1 MVSKWFYYNVLFRVA
16 LLLINSLLF
25 GLALFYLPNVSI
37 LALLILLIPVQAF
50 LMIRY
55 LNSVNRRLEQFF
67 IMHLNGDI
75 TTSFSGSDKKD
86 EFSGLYLYFKMIND
100 KLESSRMESEIRN
113 NYFKTIVDHTSTG
126 LISFT
131 PDGKVELLNEAA
143 KKMFRINVLRNIE
156 KLDRF
161 KEGLSR
167 VLQEMKPGENQLINL
182 IVDDDLV
189 QLSTRKAIFRTGTT
203 DLHLVSFQNIKTEL
217 EQQEAESWT
226 KLIRV
231 LTHEIMNSMTPI
243 ITLVTTLSRT
253 FLHKDSSKPKTIE
266 ELTQQN
272 VDKTIR
278 SIEIIENRSRG
289 IVHFVKNYRNIAILP
304 KPEFQILNL
313 REMLDRIIILHE
325 DLLKERKIDV
335 MLNCPPSLHFQADG
349 KLMDQVFINL
359 FKNAMEA
366 LIGTP
371 SALISISGLN
381 TDNQVVIEFTDNG
394 PGITAYAMQHLFV
407 PFFTTKE
414 GGSGI
419 GLSLSRQI
427 VRLHGG
433 SLTVQSVPGK
443 TSFTIRL

>member
-1 MVSKWFYYNVLFRVA
+1 ML
-16 LLLINSLLF
+16 
-25 GLALFYLPNVSI
+25 
-37 LALLILLIPVQAF
+37 
-50 LMIRY
+50 RY
-55 LNSVNRRLEQFF
+55 LNSVNRKLEQFF
-67 IMHLNGDI
+67 IMHLSGDV
-75 TTSFSGSDKKD
+75 TTSFTGSDKKD
-86 EFSGLYLYFKMIND
+86 EFTELYSYFRRINE
-100 KLESSRMESEIRN
+100 KLESSRMESELRN
-113 NYFKTIVDHTSTG
+113 NYFRTIVDHTSTG

-131 PDGKVELLNEAA
+131 ASGKVELFNDAA
-143 KKMFRINVLRNIE
+143 KKMFRINVLRNLE

-161 KEGLSR
+161 KEGLS
-167 VLQEMKPGENQLINL
+167 VILKTLKPGENQLINL
-182 IVDDDLV
+182 IVDDDLL

-217 EQQEAESWT
+217 EQQEVESWH

-253 FLHKDSSKPKTIE
+253 FLHKDSNEPKKLE

-272 VDKTIR
+272 VEKTIR
-278 SIEIIENRSRG
+278 SIEIIENRSQG

-313 REMLDRIIILHE
+313 RDMFTRIRELH
-325 DLLKERKIDV
+325 DALLAERKINV
-335 MLNCPPSLHFQADG
+335 SINCPQSLHLQADG

-366 LIGTP
+366 LNGVNDAQIWL
-371 SALISISGLN
+371 SAQN
-381 TDNQVVIEFTDNG
+381 TENQVVIEITDNG

-433 SLTVQSVPGK
+433 SLNVQSVPGK
-443 TSFTIRL
+443 TTFTIKI